1 MLQSVFHVYMFK
13 EFVSTSRTLRVLSRR
28 EKTKQEKQVV
38 TFLQHR
44 TLFYK
49 QKLPFHYLHLQVLYT
64 KWMSTI
70 AYASTAFGKQKDIYF
85 CPTANE
91 SNWKFEVLW
100 LQAHAHV
107 IILAPTFCVHLWALV
122 QVKKKILF
130 ECITSLSK
138 AAFCTFTHLTDARP
152 L

>member
-1 MLQSVFHVYMFK
+1 MLQSVFHVYMF
-13 EFVSTSRTLRVLSRR
+13 EESVSTSRTLCVLYKK
-28 EKTKQEKQVV
+28 EKKQKGK
-38 TFLQHR
+38 TGCDLSAAP

-91 SNWKFEVLW
+91 SN
-100 LQAHAHV
+100 
-107 IILAPTFCVHLWALV
+107 
-122 QVKKKILF
+122 
-130 ECITSLSK
+130 
-138 AAFCTFTHLTDARP
+138 
-152 L
+152 